1 MNRQRE
7 LNYNNEGRK
16 FYENINLYK
25 MKNGLFNNNNNLFD
39 KERENE
45 FNEEKMNKE
54 MEMDMDLEEDKKE
67 EKKETKKIEKSEFS
81 QKELVLTQDIFD
93 GNWSMNELTKYLTK
107 KEKNIY
113 EQIERIM
120 KEKNLDKEEIK
131 IIVLVL
137 YYLSKNSSIN
147 KIEYSLIIKKGI
159 NFLEKNGINFEQ
171 ICSGIN
177 LISFI

>member
-1 MNRQRE
+1 
-7 LNYNNEGRK
+7 
-16 FYENINLYK
+16 
-25 MKNGLFNNNNNLFD
+25 
-39 KERENE
+39 
-45 FNEEKMNKE
+45 
-54 MEMDMDLEEDKKE
+54 
-67 EKKETKKIEKSEFS
+67 
-81 QKELVLTQDIFD
+81 
-93 GNWSMNELTKYLTK
+93 MNELTKYLIK

-171 ICSGIN
+171 ICSAIN
-177 LISFI
+177 N

>member
-1 MNRQRE
+1 
-7 LNYNNEGRK
+7 
-16 FYENINLYK
+16 
-25 MKNGLFNNNNNLFD
+25 
-39 KERENE
+39 
-45 FNEEKMNKE
+45 
-54 MEMDMDLEEDKKE
+54 
-67 EKKETKKIEKSEFS
+67 
-81 QKELVLTQDIFD
+81 
-93 GNWSMNELTKYLTK
+93 MNELTKYLTK

>member
-1 MNRQRE
+1 
-7 LNYNNEGRK
+7 
-16 FYENINLYK
+16 
-25 MKNGLFNNNNNLFD
+25 
-39 KERENE
+39 
-45 FNEEKMNKE
+45 
-54 MEMDMDLEEDKKE
+54 
-67 EKKETKKIEKSEFS
+67 
-81 QKELVLTQDIFD
+81 
-93 GNWSMNELTKYLTK
+93 
-107 KEKNIY
+107 
-113 EQIERIM
+113 M

-177 LISFI
+177 S